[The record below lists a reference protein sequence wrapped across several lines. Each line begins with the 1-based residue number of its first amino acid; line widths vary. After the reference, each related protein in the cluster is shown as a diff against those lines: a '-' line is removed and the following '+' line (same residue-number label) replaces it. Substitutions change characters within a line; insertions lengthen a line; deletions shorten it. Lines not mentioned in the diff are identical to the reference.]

1 MTGTAEPWM
10 TVAAEPRMT
19 VAAEPRMTVAAEP
32 RMTVAAEPQSGQPP
46 QGRLERMF
54 SQRAGQVLTLF
65 GRDLFGGPPAP
76 GLQTSG
82 PQTNGTPLL
91 GMVGDEYRLGP
102 GDELSLL
109 LRGQVSRSRLYRI
122 GADGLLL
129 IEDLRPI
136 AAAGRSLRDV
146 REEVEAAIAVAHLQ
160 TQAFLSVV
168 APRQVGVLVLG
179 QVARPGR
186 QQLPAF
192 ATALDALQAAGG
204 VLPDGSLRAIRLLEP
219 GGQETLVDLY
229 DLMTRG
235 DGAATRLLAD
245 GTRLVIPPIGPVV
258 AAAGAVK
265 RPGLYELPAGDGGL
279 TGPDD
284 TADLLALA
292 GGSLRPGQDRST
304 LLRYDAQGV
313 ERPQPVSAG
322 TPLPLRDGDLLLH
335 APLGGARQGSV
346 TLGGAVA
353 EPGERPLAA
362 GMRLAGLVD
371 ADMLPADIYYPV
383 AILLRR
389 PAAGGPP
396 EMLALDLAALLAGHQ
411 GEEAR
416 DGDRLLLLAATDVAF
431 LRSRAVLSL
440 LAGRFPDP
448 GAVAACPGLASLA
461 AALTADPGG
470 PLAAG
475 PGALAATGM
484 EGPPLPCPSLFIDD
498 PDLLPF
504 LLRQSVFLRRGV
516 MRPGPY
522 PVAGPVALS
531 LLAPV
536 AGGRHEGRELAH
548 PGQVADAG
556 GDGILLAGA
565 VRQPGLRPFDGG
577 SLRSLLTGAGAPL
590 PDAYGLAA
598 ILDRADPAGP
608 ARRTHLFAPADV
620 LAGRFDL
627 RLRDGDRVTLFHQ
640 TEVMAAPDNPDTP
653 DPLEPAARALLRE
666 RTIAVRGGVMRP
678 GEYPVAGPA
687 PLDLLLR
694 VAGGLHPDADGA
706 RVELTPH
713 PPAGPDTDPFA
724 GQPRLLPQGSAGA
737 QSIPPGSAL
746 RVGLRQR
753 PQERRS
759 VLLAG
764 EVMEPGTYDLAPG
777 ETLSGLLTRAGGL
790 TADAYPD
797 GTIFTR
803 ESARL
808 AEEEGLRRNARE
820 LDRQLAQM
828 LGGKNPPDPARVD
841 LLRRLT
847 EDLRGVSA
855 LGRITVKADPGV
867 LADRPELD
875 IPLMPGDRIHIPR
888 RPLTVTVSGE
898 VLSPASL
905 LFDPEKT
912 PRDYLREAGGLT
924 RYADDGRIFIIHPD
938 GAAEPLRSGWLSHR
952 AMAITPGSML
962 VVPRDAEPFEWLPLA
977 QSITTIL
984 SQIAFSAAAIAAIQ
998 D

>member
-1 MTGTAEPWM
+1 MPILRLLVFLIFLLASTAL
-10 TVAAEPRMT
+10 TAA
-19 VAAEPRMTVAAEP
+19 
-32 RMTVAAEPQSGQPP
+32 AAEPQVTAAAGAQTGQAAP
-46 QGRLERMF
+46 GRLERMF
-54 SQRAGQVLTLF
+54 SQRAGQMLTLF
-65 GRDLFGGPPAP
+65 GRDLFAGAP
-76 GLQTSG
+76 VAG
-82 PQTNGTPLL
+82 PQANGTPLL

-129 IEDLRPI
+129 IEDLRPV
-136 AAAGRSLRDV
+136 AAAGRSLRQV
-146 REEVEAAIAVAHLQ
+146 REEVEAAVAVAHLQ
-160 TQAFLSVV
+160 TQAFLSIV
-168 APRQVGVLVLG
+168 APRHVGVLVLG

-192 ATALDALQAAGG
+192 ATVLDALQAAGG
-204 VLPDGSLRAIRLLEP
+204 VLPEGSLRAIRLLDP

-229 DLMTRG
+229 DLLTRG
-235 DGAATRLLAD
+235 EGAATRPLVD

-265 RPGLYELPAGDGGL
+265 RPGLYELPADDGGL

-304 LLRYDAQGV
+304 LLRYDDQGV
-313 ERPQPVSAG
+313 ERPQPVTAG

-335 APLGGARQGSV
+335 APLGGARRGSV

-353 EPGERPLAA
+353 EPGERPLAE

-371 ADMLPADIYYPV
+371 GRMLPADIYHPA

-389 PAAGGPP
+389 SAAGGPP
-396 EMLALDLAALLAGHQ
+396 AMQTLDLAALLAGRQ
-411 GEEAR
+411 EEEVR

-440 LAGRFPDP
+440 LAGRLPDP
-448 GAVAACPGLASLA
+448 GAIAACPGLASLA
-461 AALTADPGG
+461 AALTADPEG

-475 PGALAATGM
+475 PAALAAMGI
-484 EGPPLPCPSLFIDD
+484 EGPPLPCPPLFVDD

-531 LLAPV
+531 MLAPL
-536 AGGRHEGRELAH
+536 AGGQHEGREQVH

-556 GDGILLAGA
+556 SDGILLAGA
-565 VRQPGLRPFDGG
+565 VRQPGLRSFDGG
-577 SLRSLLTGAGAPL
+577 SLRSLLAGAGAPL
-590 PDAYGLAA
+590 PGAYGLVAV
-598 ILDRADPAGP
+598 LDRAEPAGP

-627 RLRDGDRVTLFHQ
+627 RLRDGDRITLFHQ
-640 TEVMAAPDNPDTP
+640 ADVMAVPDAPGAP
-653 DPLEPAARALLRE
+653 DPLDPAIRALLRE
-666 RTIAVRGGVMRP
+666 RTIALRGGVMRP

-706 RVELTPH
+706 RVELTPA
-713 PPAGPDTDPFA
+713 PAAGPATNPGGDPFA
-724 GQPRLLPQGSAGA
+724 GQPRLLPQGSAGVHA
-737 QSIPPGSAL
+737 IAPGSAL

-753 PQERRS
+753 PQERRG

-764 EVMEPGTYDLAPG
+764 EVMEPGIYDLAPG
-777 ETLSGLLTRAGGL
+777 ETLSGLLVRAGGL
-790 TADAYPD
+790 TTDAYPD

-841 LLRRLT
+841 MLRRLA

-938 GAAEPLRSGWLSHR
+938 GAAEPLRGGWLSHR
-952 AMAITPGSML
+952 AVAVTPGSML